1 MNKIFLILFIYF
13 FHFNFVMANTKIAFI
28 DMNRIMSDSKPGL
41 SILKQLKNINSKNSN
56 KLQNDFKKLKEQEIN
71 LISQKKILSK
81 SDFQSNANK
90 LKSEVENYNISK
102 DKINNEFTKL
112 KVDSTNKLLTLVNP
126 ILIKYSNEKS
136 ISIILQKK
144 NIIMGKTELDITD
157 EIIMI
162 IDNIIDEFKIK

>member
-1 MNKIFLILFIYF
+1 
-13 FHFNFVMANTKIAFI
+13 MANTTIAFI
-28 DMNRIMSDSKPGL
+28 DMDRIMSDSKPGL
-41 SILKQLKNINSKNSN
+41 SILKQLKNINNKNSN
-56 KLQNDFKKLKEQEIN
+56 KFQNDFKKLKEQEIK

-81 SDFQSNANK
+81 SDFQSNVNK

-144 NIIMGKTELDITD
+144 NIIIGKTELDITD

-162 IDNIIDEFKIK
+162 IDNVIDEFKIK

>member
-1 MNKIFLILFIYF
+1 
-13 FHFNFVMANTKIAFI
+13 MANTTIAFI
-28 DMNRIMSDSKPGL
+28 DMDRIMSDSKPGL
-41 SILKQLKNINSKNSN
+41 SILKQLKNINNKNSN
-56 KLQNDFKKLKEQEIN
+56 KLQNDFKKLKEQEIK

-81 SDFQSNANK
+81 SDFQSNVNK

-112 KVDSTNKLLTLVNP
+112 KVNSTNKLLTLVNP

-144 NIIMGKTELDITD
+144 NIIIGKTELDITD

-162 IDNIIDEFKIK
+162 IDNVIDEFKIK

>member
-1 MNKIFLILFIYF
+1 MNKIFLIPFIF
-13 FHFNFVMANTKIAFI
+13 FFYFNFAMANTTIAFI
-28 DMNRIMSDSKPGL
+28 DMDRIMSDSKPGL
-41 SILKQLKNINSKNSN
+41 SILKQLKNINNKNSN
-56 KLQNDFKKLKEQEIN
+56 KLQNDFKKLKEQEIK

-81 SDFQSNANK
+81 SDFQSNVNK

-112 KVDSTNKLLTLVNP
+112 KVNSTNKLLTLVNP

-144 NIIMGKTELDITD
+144 NIIIGKTELDITD

-162 IDNIIDEFKIK
+162 IDNVIDEFKIK

>member
-1 MNKIFLILFIYF
+1 
-13 FHFNFVMANTKIAFI
+13 MANTTIAFI
-28 DMNRIMSDSKPGL
+28 DMDRIMSDSKPGL
-41 SILKQLKNINSKNSN
+41 SILKQLKNINNKNAN
-56 KLQNDFKKLKEQEIN
+56 KLQNDFKKLKEQEIK

-81 SDFQSNANK
+81 SDFQSSANK

-112 KVDSTNKLLTLVNP
+112 KVDSTNKLLILVNP

>member
-1 MNKIFLILFIYF
+1 
-13 FHFNFVMANTKIAFI
+13 MANTTIAFI
-28 DMNRIMSDSKPGL
+28 DMDRIMSDSKPGL
-41 SILKQLKNINSKNSN
+41 SILKQLKNINNKNSN
-56 KLQNDFKKLKEQEIN
+56 KLQNDFKKLKEQEIK

-81 SDFQSNANK
+81 SDFQSNVNK

-112 KVDSTNKLLTLVNP
+112 KVNSTNKLLTLVNP

-144 NIIMGKTELDITD
+144 NIIIGKTELDITD